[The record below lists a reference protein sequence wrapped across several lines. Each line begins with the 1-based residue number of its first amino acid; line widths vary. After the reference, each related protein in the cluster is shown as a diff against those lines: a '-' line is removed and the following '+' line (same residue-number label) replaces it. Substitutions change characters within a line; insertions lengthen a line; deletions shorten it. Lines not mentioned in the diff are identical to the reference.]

1 MENYVKNTKKRR
13 LPTRRNRRFPLFIH
27 SSAYKSATIS
37 QYKSGIVTTD
47 NTVLLRV

>member
-1 MENYVKNTKKRR
+1 MSKTQKNADCRQHC
-13 LPTRRNRRFPLFIH
+13 NRRFFYIFMQ
-27 SSAYKSATIS
+27 STAYKSATIS